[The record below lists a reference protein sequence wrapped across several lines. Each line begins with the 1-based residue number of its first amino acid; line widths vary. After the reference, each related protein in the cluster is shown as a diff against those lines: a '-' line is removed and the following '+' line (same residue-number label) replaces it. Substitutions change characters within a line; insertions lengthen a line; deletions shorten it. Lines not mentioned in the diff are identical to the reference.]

1 MTLVPKREYVVLLVG
16 DVVVLA
22 ISLWI
27 ALALRYLSPPSSEI
41 FLKHLAPFS
50 ILIALCAAVFFL
62 AGLYGKHTSLF
73 RSKLSATILY
83 TQVIN
88 VILAALFFFLMPA
101 FGLAP
106 KTILVLYLLVSFGLI
121 YFWRVVLFP
130 RLPPLLAGKK
140 MKGLLVGSGP
150 DALALRS
157 EADSDPRYSF
167 EFKQVIDTEHSGVP
181 EVIQRALSL
190 AQEDDMTFLVVDFSD
205 KAFAAARPIIYDT
218 VFHKRRFAIIDI
230 VELYQEVFDS
240 VPLSLIKYE
249 WILEHLSASRVH
261 DLLKRMA
268 DITIALTLG
277 IVSFVLSPFVAIA
290 IKLDD
295 GGPVF
300 IDQVRVGRF
309 EKPIR
314 VVKFRSMT
322 GNDRGEYGESGKTKL
337 SVTRVGKYLRSSRI
351 DELPQLWSVL
361 KGDLSIVGPRP
372 EFPALS
378 REYSAR
384 IPYYNARYLV
394 TPGLT
399 GWAQLKHDRHPH
411 HMTDIAET
419 KRKLSYD
426 LYYLN
431 RRSLFLDIFIILQTI
446 KVVLTARGS

>member
-50 ILIALCAAVFFL
+50 ILIALSAAVFFL

-157 EADSDPRYSF
+157 EVASDPRYSF

-399 GWAQLKHDRHPH
+399 GWAQLKHDQHPH

-426 LYYLN
+426 LYYLKH
-431 RRSLFLDIFIILQTI
+431 RSLFLDIFIILQTI

>member
-1 MTLVPKREYVVLLVG
+1 
-16 DVVVLA
+16 
-22 ISLWI
+22 
-27 ALALRYLSPPSSEI
+27 
-41 FLKHLAPFS
+41 
-50 ILIALCAAVFFL
+50 
-62 AGLYGKHTSLF
+62 
-73 RSKLSATILY
+73 
-83 TQVIN
+83 
-88 VILAALFFFLMPA
+88 
-101 FGLAP
+101 
-106 KTILVLYLLVSFGLI
+106 
-121 YFWRVVLFP
+121 
-130 RLPPLLAGKK
+130 
-140 MKGLLVGSGP
+140 
-150 DALALRS
+150 
-157 EADSDPRYSF
+157 
-167 EFKQVIDTEHSGVP
+167 VP

-426 LYYLN
+426 LYYLKH
-431 RRSLFLDIFIILQTI
+431 RSLFLDIFIILQTI

>member
-50 ILIALCAAVFFL
+50 ILIALSAAVFFL

-157 EADSDPRYSF
+157 EVASDPRYSF
-167 EFKQVIDTEHSGVP
+167 EFEQIIDTEHSGVP

-426 LYYLN
+426 LYYLKH
-431 RRSLFLDIFIILQTI
+431 RSLFLDIFIILQTI